1 MKPEQ
6 QMHRALCQWLKL
18 AHPSIY
24 FESDPSGLRVSV
36 GLRAILKST
45 RSNHA
50 HIDLFIAEPRGH
62 YHGMFIELKSKT
74 PFKKD
79 GSLKKDEHLEAQ
91 AITMANLTTRG
102 YHCIHAWTLN
112 DAMEEINSYLNL
124 CKFGK

>member
-6 QMHRALCQWLKL
+6 QMHRSLCAWLKI
-18 AHPSIY
+18 AYPCAY
-24 FESDPSGLRVSV
+24 FDSDPSGLRVSV

-50 HIDLFIAEPRGH
+50 HLDLFIAEPRGQ

-79 GSLKKDEHLEAQ
+79 GTLKIIYTVSAEPGGKLPDWLVNSAVVD
-91 AITMANLTTRG
+91 IPYNTFTNLK
-102 YHCIHAWTLN
+102 ATLKT
-112 DAMEEINSYLNL
+112 L
-124 CKFGK
+124 

>member
-6 QMHRALCQWLKL
+6 QMHRSLCAWLKI
-18 AHPSIY
+18 AYPCAY
-24 FESDPSGLRVSV
+24 FDSDPSGLRVSV

-50 HIDLFIAEPRGH
+50 HLDLFIAEPRGQ

-79 GSLKKDEHLEAQ
+79 GTLKKDAHLESQAQ
-91 AITMANLTTRG
+91 TMANLTTRG
-102 YHCIHAWTLN
+102 YYCIHAWN
-112 DAMEEINSYLNL
+112 VDDAIKEIRWYLNNA
-124 CKFGK
+124 

>member
-6 QMHRALCQWLKL
+6 QMHRSLCAWLKI
-18 AHPSIY
+18 AYPCAY
-24 FESDPSGLRVSV
+24 FDSDPSGLRVSV

-50 HIDLFIAEPRGH
+50 HLDLFIAEPRGQ

-79 GSLKKDEHLEAQ
+79 GTLKKDAHLESQAQ
-91 AITMANLTTRG
+91 TMANLTTRG
-102 YHCIHAWTLN
+102 YYCIHAWN
-112 DAMEEINSYLNL
+112 IDDAIKYLEN
-124 CKFGK
+124 KKGE